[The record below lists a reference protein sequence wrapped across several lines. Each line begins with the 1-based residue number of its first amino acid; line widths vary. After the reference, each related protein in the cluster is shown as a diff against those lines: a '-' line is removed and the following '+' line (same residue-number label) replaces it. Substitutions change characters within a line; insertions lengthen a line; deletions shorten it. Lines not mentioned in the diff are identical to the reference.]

1 MDLPRLHASKLIQR
15 LGSND
20 PFELCKAKNITVVYE
35 DLGNIY
41 GYFYKAN
48 RISSIHINNRLN
60 EFLARFTCGHE
71 LGHNELHP
79 KMNLPFLRQSTLF
92 SISRYEREANHFAVH
107 LLIGENMP
115 FSDETIKHFLL
126 RCGIPQEFHCF
137 YT

>member
-20 PFELCKAKNITVVYE
+20 PFEICKAKNITIVYE

-48 RISSIHINNRLN
+48 RIPSIHINNRLD

-79 KMNLPFLRQSTLF
+79 NINMPFLRQSTLF
-92 SISRYEREANHFAVH
+92 SVNRYEREANRFTLY
-107 LLIGENMP
+107 LLLGENSP
-115 FSDETIKHFLL
+115 YINETKEQFLL
-126 RCGIPQEFHCF
+126 RCNIPGEFHCF
-137 YT
+137 Y